1 MINKDFF
8 AALDQLEVE
17 KGVSKQAFMEAL
29 ETALIIAYKKH
40 TGTSARIDV
49 KLNPEKGMIEVLA
62 TKVVVD
68 EISDNENEILLEDAQ
83 LIKASTKVGDV
94 IIEKIIPK
102 DFGRI
107 AAQTAK
113 QIIMQ
118 KLREIERE
126 STMSEFS
133 EKENEILTGIIRRT
147 DGQAYYIDL
156 GKGPIEGVLLP
167 QDQIKTEKYQI
178 NDKVRV
184 YVKKVRSTPMGPQV
198 VVSRTSTGLVKKLF
212 ENEVPEIRD
221 GIVTIMAIAREAGQ
235 RTKIAIHTEDP
246 NIDPVGA
253 CVGSKGVR
261 VNAIVAE
268 LDGEK
273 IDIIPWS
280 EDPLEFIARALSPA
294 EVKYVEGTEE
304 DKKAKVVVADDKL
317 SLAIGREGQNA
328 RLAARLTGWKI
339 DVKSQTTFA
348 KETEEALVAEA
359 LAELAAEDL
368 AAGIVEEGSVAEV
381 TTETVATE
389 TTVET
394 VTTENV
400 DDIET
405 TETIATETTEE
416 VATVEAIDDTV
427 EEVVE
432 TTVDDSVDAIEA

>member
-8 AALDQLEVE
+8 AALDQLELE

-49 KLNPEKGMIEVLA
+49 KLNAEKGMIEVLA
-62 TKVVVD
+62 TKIVVD

-83 LIKASTKVGDV
+83 IIKQTAKVGDAIV
-94 IIEKIIPK
+94 EKIIPK

-118 KLREIERE
+118 KLREIERDA
-126 STMSEFS
+126 TMNEFS
-133 EKENEILTGIIRRT
+133 EKESELLTGIIRRT

-178 NDKVRV
+178 NDRIRV

-198 VVSRTSTGLVKKLF
+198 IVSRTATGLVKKLF
-212 ENEVPEIRD
+212 ENEVPEIKQ

-339 DVKSQTTFA
+339 DVKSQSTFA
-348 KETEEALVAEA
+348 KETEENLVKEA
-359 LAELAAEDL
+359 LAELEAEDL
-368 AAGIVEEGSVAEV
+368 ANAEETATGGVEEVV
-381 TTETVATE
+381 TTE
-389 TTVET
+389 
-394 VTTENV
+394 
-400 DDIET
+400 I
-405 TETIATETTEE
+405 I
-416 VATVEAIDDTV
+416 

-432 TTVDDSVDAIEA
+432 TAVEEVVADEIIEETIEEVVETADVDSTDEIDA